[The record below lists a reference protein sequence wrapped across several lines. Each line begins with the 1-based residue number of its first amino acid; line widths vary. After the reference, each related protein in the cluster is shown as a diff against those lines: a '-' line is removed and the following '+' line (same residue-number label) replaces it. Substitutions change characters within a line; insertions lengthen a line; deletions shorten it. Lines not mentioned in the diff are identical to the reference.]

1 MELRGS
7 NEKMID
13 KRKKAR
19 QHCNLRATMRPFD
32 EGTCHF
38 VKQVTKGYQIVWDEG
53 WAGAEMSVCTY
64 FLDSSVTVGL
74 MGGPPDKACYKF
86 ATTKRVM

>member
-38 VKQVTKGYQIVWDEG
+38 VKQVTQGYQIVWDEG
-53 WAGAEMSVCTY
+53 WAGAEMSVY
-64 FLDSSVTVGL
+64 LLLDSSVTVRL
-74 MGGPPDKACYKF
+74 MGGHPDKACYKF